1 MPYKDYN
8 QSHNKRY
15 ESDEGKKYKAQNS
28 SNYRVKSPVK
38 SFRDLEVY
46 QRTIQLYSEITNLEF
61 LNKKSSEKDKEQI
74 KEIAESI
81 PKLIAESYGDK
92 FDSKPLANQ
101 KLTQAVT
108 LTTNIITKLDLLR
121 EQHKE
126 SQDNKEILDR
136 LLTNYQRQKLKIL
149 NLRKAWQ
156 RIAEFEAV
164 RKQAETIKTKSQ
176 LSPKR

>member
-1 MPYKDYN
+1 MDQLDTN
-8 QSHNKRY
+8 QLLLLIKQH
-15 ESDEGKKYKAQNS
+15 KKIQDQNEDAQ
-28 SNYRVKSPVK
+28 
-38 SFRDLEVY
+38 FD
-46 QRTIQLYSEITNLEF
+46 
-61 LNKKSSEKDKEQI
+61 I

-101 KLTQAVT
+101 KLTEAIT
-108 LTTNIITKLDLLR
+108 LTTNIITKIDILR

-126 SQDNKEILDR
+126 SQENKEILDK

-156 RIAEFEAV
+156 RIAEWE
-164 RKQAETIKTKSQ
+164 KNKTK
-176 LSPKR
+176 K

>member
-8 QSHNKRY
+8 KGHNKKY
-15 ESDEGKKYKAQNS
+15 GSDEDKGKNQSQSS

-46 QRTIQLYSEITNLEF
+46 QRTIQLHTEIINLEF
-61 LNKKSSEKDKEQI
+61 LNKESSEKDKEQI

-126 SQDNKEILDR
+126 SQDSKEILDK

-156 RIAEFEAV
+156 RIAEWE
-164 RKQAETIKTKSQ
+164 KDKAEKK
-176 LSPKR
+176 

>member
-1 MPYKDYN
+1 MAYENYKQNYG
-8 QSHNKRY
+8 Q
-15 ESDEGKKYKAQNS
+15 KYK
-28 SNYRVKSPVK
+28 SNPESYRVKSPVK

-46 QRTIQLYSEITNLEF
+46 QKTIQLYAEIISLEF
-61 LNKKSSEKDKEQI
+61 LNKKSAEKDKEQI

-101 KLTQAVT
+101 KLTEAIT
-108 LTTNIITKLDLLR
+108 LTTNIITKIDILR

-126 SQDNKEILDR
+126 SQENKEILDK

-156 RIAEFEAV
+156 RIADWEKDKAV
-164 RKQAETIKTKSQ
+164 KN
-176 LSPKR
+176 